1 MKKQCG
7 LCHFECLNSSVGQ
20 TSLKRENYSDCDL
33 GWYASGTR
41 FSATQSHPCGP
52 PDAPDVP
59 CRYDEGEIFGVEG
72 STGKAPAENNDMW
85 YFSEMSEVNL
95 QTI

>member
-1 MKKQCG
+1 MKANVVKKG
-7 LCHFECLNSSVGQ
+7 VGIEVQ
-20 TSLKRENYSDCDL
+20 FL

-72 STGKAPAENNDMW
+72 SAGKAPARDNDMW

-95 QTI
+95 RKIVDL